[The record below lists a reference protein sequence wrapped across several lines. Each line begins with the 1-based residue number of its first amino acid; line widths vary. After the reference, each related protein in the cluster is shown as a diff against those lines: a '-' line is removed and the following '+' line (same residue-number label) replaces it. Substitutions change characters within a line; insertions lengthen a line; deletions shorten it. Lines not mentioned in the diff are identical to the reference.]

1 MYYDRFFDKEFDD
14 ALDALTCETLACEE
28 EFDDRFDDYAE
39 DGEPKNHDPDDF
51 DDWEPMSTDE
61 FMRMVL

>member
-1 MYYDRFFDKEFDD
+1 MMYYDRFFDKEFDD
-14 ALDALTCETLACEE
+14 ALDALTCEALTCEE
-28 EFDDRFDDYAE
+28 EFDDR
-39 DGEPKNHDPDDF
+39 F

>member
-1 MYYDRFFDKEFDD
+1 MYDRTFDYEFDQAID
-14 ALDALTCETLACEE
+14 AMTCED

-39 DGEPKNHDPDDF
+39 DEEPKNHEPDDF